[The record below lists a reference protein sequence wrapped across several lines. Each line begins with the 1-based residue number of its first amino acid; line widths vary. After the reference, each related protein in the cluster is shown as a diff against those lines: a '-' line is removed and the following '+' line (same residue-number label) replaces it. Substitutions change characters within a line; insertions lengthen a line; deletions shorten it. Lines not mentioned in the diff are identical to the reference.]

1 MGWLTSLVYSYHTLL
16 SPRTILFL
24 LEMVFET
31 AITSARYTNVIT
43 LSHSHVS
50 LASFHHSPTIA
61 VHIANL
67 LVEMSLKQQSYLRVT
82 QTLITLSHSHV
93 SLASFFHH
101 SPTIAVHIANL
112 PVEMSGRFALQ
123 A

>member
-1 MGWLTSLVYSYHTLL
+1 MYVGG
-16 SPRTILFL
+16 
-24 LEMVFET
+24 
-31 AITSARYTNVIT
+31 
-43 LSHSHVS
+43 
-50 LASFHHSPTIA
+50 
-61 VHIANL
+61 
-67 LVEMSLKQQSYLRVT
+67 SYLRVT